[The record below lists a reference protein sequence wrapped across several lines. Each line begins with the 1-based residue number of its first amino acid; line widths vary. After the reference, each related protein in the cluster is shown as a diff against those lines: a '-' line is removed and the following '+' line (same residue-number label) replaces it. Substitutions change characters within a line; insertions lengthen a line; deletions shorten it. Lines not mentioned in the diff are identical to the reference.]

1 MSPLSTPTTVDH
13 QIRDHRVPT
22 MSFDIPPT
30 MRAWQYSQTTG
41 GLEQNLVL
49 KDDVHVPT
57 LSPRV
62 GDNELLIEVLSASI
76 NPSDYKV
83 AELPLNLGRAVVRTP
98 ATPAWDFCGRVV
110 KTTNTV
116 DNFRVGEIVFGRQPP
131 TQQGACGQY
140 IVASA
145 KACASLPSGV
155 DVDEA
160 ASIPCAGLTAYQTI
174 APNVK
179 PGDKVFLNGGSG
191 GVGSFGIQIAKALGC
206 HVTVSCSAAKAEQ
219 CKALGADEIID
230 YTAVDVCQALRER
243 GQVFKLAVDN
253 VGLPAELYKA
263 GDDYLLPDGKFVQVG
278 GPMSLAAVSSTMSRL
293 LRPSFLGGGKRKFQL
308 YTLTSDQ
315 HQDLTILGQMVAEG
329 KVKPVIEHTYDFE
342 DVPTAFGDLRKGKTH
357 GKLVIH
363 VSDKRA

>member
-1 MSPLSTPTTVDH
+1 MSSE
-13 QIRDHRVPT
+13 
-22 MSFDIPPT
+22 IPPT
-30 MRAWQYSQTTG
+30 MRAWQYTQTAG
-41 GLEQNLVL
+41 GLEENLVL

-57 LSPRV
+57 LSPRL
-62 GDNELLIEVLSASI
+62 GDNELLIEVLTASI
-76 NPSDYKV
+76 NPSDFKV
-83 AELPLNLGRAVVRTP
+83 AEMPLGIGRAVISCP

-116 DNFRVGEIVFGRQPP
+116 DNFRIGEIVFGRQHLA
-131 TQQGACGQY
+131 QHGACGQY
-140 IVASA
+140 IVAPA
-145 KACASLPSGV
+145 KACASVPSGV

-174 APNVK
+174 APNVQ

-219 CKALGADEIID
+219 CKALGADDIID
-230 YTAVDVCQALRER
+230 YTAVDVCQALKER

-253 VGLPAELYKA
+253 VCLPAELYKA

-278 GPMSLAAVSSTMSRL
+278 GPLSVSGLSSAMSRL
-293 LRPSFLGGGKRKFQL
+293 LRPSFLGGGKRKFQF
-308 YTLTSDQ
+308 YTLMADQ
-315 HQDLTILGQMVAEG
+315 HQDLAVLGQMVADG
-329 KVKPVIEHTYDFE
+329 KLKPVIDHAYEFE
-342 DVPTAFGDLRKGKTH
+342 DAQNAFRDLRKGKTH

-363 VSDKRA
+363 VSERRA

>member
-1 MSPLSTPTTVDH
+1 MASE
-13 QIRDHRVPT
+13 
-22 MSFDIPPT
+22 IPPT

-49 KDDVHVPT
+49 KDDVPVPT

-62 GDNELLIEVLSASI
+62 GDKELLIEVLSASI
-76 NPSDYKV
+76 NPSDYKI

-110 KTTNTV
+110 KTTNIV
-116 DNFRVGEIVFGRQPP
+116 DNFRVGEIVFGRQAP
-131 TQQGACGQY
+131 TQHGACGQY

-145 KACASLPSGV
+145 NACASLPSGV

-160 ASIPCAGLTAYQTI
+160 ASLPCAGLTAYQTI

-219 CKALGADEIID
+219 CKALGADDIID
-230 YTAVDVCQALRER
+230 YTAVDVCQALKER
-243 GQVFKLAVDN
+243 GQVFKLSVDN

-278 GPMSLAAVSSTMSRL
+278 GPVSLAALSSTMSRL

-308 YTLTSDQ
+308 YTLMGDQ
-315 HQDLTILGQMVAEG
+315 HQDLAILGQMVAEG
-329 KVKPVIEHTYDFE
+329 KIKPVVEHAYDFE
-342 DVPTAFGDLRKGKTH
+342 DVPTAFRDLRKGKTH

-363 VSDKRA
+363 VSEKGA